1 MQLSQIY
8 GYNPAGGNG
17 SVYGAERVEMF
28 YKAGG
33 AITVGAPVM
42 IDVSD
47 TTAKTVV
54 TGVGAAKSRLMVG
67 VYEGKGGTG
76 TATAVSGLTGNAAV
90 TGDIILVTVHGL
102 CSIIATPKAGSDLST
117 SGKTLALGTTA
128 GAAEGY
134 ETPTVQMSTFLISL
148 EVGATTAAST
158 SVIKAYARFV

>member
-1 MQLSQIY
+1 MQLTQIY
-8 GYNPAGGNG
+8 GFNPAGGNG
-17 SVYGAERVEMF
+17 SIYSAEKVEVM

-47 TTAKTVV
+47 TTGKTVV
-54 TGVGAAKSRLMVG
+54 VGASAAKSRLMVG

-76 TATAVSGLTGNAAV
+76 AATTVSGLSGNAAV

-102 CSIIATPKAGSDLST
+102 CSVIATPKAGSDLST
-117 SGKTLALGTTA
+117 SGKTLALWTTA

-134 ETPTVQMSTFLISL
+134 ETPTVQMSTFLVSL
-148 EVGATTAAST
+148 EVGATTAGST

>member
-17 SVYGAERVEMF
+17 SVYGAERVEVF

-54 TGVGAAKSRLMVG
+54 TGTTTTKTPLMVG

-102 CSIIATPKAGSDLST
+102 CSVIASPKTSSDLST
-117 SGKTLALGTTA
+117 SGKVLALGTTA
-128 GAAEGY
+128 GQCEGY
-134 ETPTVQMSTFLISL
+134 ETATAKMSNLLVTL

-158 SVIKAYARFV
+158 SVIKAYANFV